1 MDWRG
6 WRDASLL
13 VKARWSYHKQ
23 YCRWG
28 GPTSRGRAN
37 RWGGWWGSTYLG
49 VNEHILWNKFR
60 NYLSSSTSGPVLHL
74 SANFSEQKCRFGNV
88 SWKGSSVFKHDPLRL
103 PRREFVEMEAI
114 SRPIR
119 SAPWISRPSPS
130 HSVSEMGKTERK
142 KEGGSRLQSRGV
154 LLRRS
159 NADGSWKERLG
170 SRGDP
175 QGQVA
180 WQWLVAPELRR
191 HRVWTRI
198 WKNDAGIIN
207 HA

>member
-1 MDWRG
+1 MRRRCDLTSRICTG
-6 WRDASLL
+6 RAI
-13 VKARWSYHKQ
+13 
-23 YCRWG
+23 RWG
-28 GPTSRGRAN
+28 GRSTGKSCGINFEITSRLLPFSQVYRPKRQIAN
-37 RWGGWWGSTYLG
+37 VWD
-49 VNEHILWNKFR
+49 
-60 NYLSSSTSGPVLHL
+60 
-74 SANFSEQKCRFGNV
+74 
-88 SWKGSSVFKHDPLRL
+88 GSSVFKHDPLRP
-103 PRREFVEMEAI
+103 PRICEMEAI